1 MNVTT
6 RLRSIALACS
16 TVAAVVALPAAASAV
31 PLSTNPFSP
40 TSPFNL
46 QLPPNAPVASNG
58 GSLSGVTLGVASDD
72 YTPAV
77 FISSPS
83 DPQYTIHLTSG
94 WGPNALE
101 GKKVR
106 INPAARRADDT
117 DGHMTI
123 IVPQEDIVI
132 SLYQAAQGPSGS
144 TWNAS
149 WGGIAPLS
157 GSGGNRSDSIGG
169 RESGISQLAGLIT
182 PDDVKRGIAEG
193 PNGDLGH
200 ALALLHSQI
209 SNSTYLFPAIRAG
222 GNSSGGL
229 YMGQRVFLDPAFDVN
244 SLTFE
249 GGALSNRFGKLV
261 ARTMQRY
268 GAIVV
273 TNSGGT
279 GFQMVNPVSWTS
291 IGQPNPWPALIGD
304 PRSGYYNYTVRA
316 IPSSRL
322 RAMASSGG
330 NGVPRPGGAAPVAA
344 PAPSTGGATG
354 PATGHKPSTGA
365 GGTLTPTSWATL
377 LRRRVVR
384 SANQVH
390 IVLAVRSPAGRQG
403 HRRGAPPEGRPEGA
417 GPPQREDHE
426 AEDGLH
432 GRPRPRDPR
441 QARQGRP
448 GRQREGRQGPRPRHP
463 QGDPDREVR
472 V

>member
-6 RLRSIALACS
+6 RLRSIALTCS
-16 TVAAVVALPAAASAV
+16 TVFALAAMPVAASAV

-40 TSPFNL
+40 SSPFNL
-46 QLPPNAPVASNG
+46 LLPPNAPVASNG
-58 GSLSGVTLGVASDD
+58 SSLSGATLGVASDN

-77 FISSPS
+77 FISSPT

-106 INPAARRADDT
+106 INPAARRGNDT

-144 TWNAS
+144 TWQAS

-157 GSGGNRSDSIGG
+157 GSSANRSDSIGG

-182 PDDVKRGIAEG
+182 PDDVRRGIAQG

-209 SNSTYLFPAIRAG
+209 SNSTYVFPAIRAG

-229 YMGQRVFLDPAFDVN
+229 YMGQRVFLDPSLDVN
-244 SLTFE
+244 TIGFE
-249 GGALSNRFGKLV
+249 GGTLATRFGRLV

-279 GFQMVNPVSWTS
+279 GFQLVNPASWTS

-304 PRSGYYNYTVRA
+304 PRSGYYDYTVRA

-322 RAMASSGG
+322 RAMAPSGG
-330 NGVPRPGGAAPVAA
+330 NGVAGPAGATPA
-344 PAPSTGGATG
+344 PAPGGPVRRRPE
-354 PATGHKPSTGA
+354 PAAGRGRGA
-365 GGTLTPTSWATL
+365 ARSPRSWAIL
-377 LRRRVVR
+377 LRRRFVR
-384 SANQVH
+384 SRTQV
-390 IVLAVRSPAGRQG
+390 IVALAVRSGRTGRVTAAAHNVAAGRRSVV
-403 HRRGAPPEGRPEGA
+403 RRTARITAKGTASLLVRVPVSAAR
-417 GPPQREDHE
+417 
-426 AEDGLH
+426 
-432 GRPRPRDPR
+432 RPRSPWS
-441 QARQGRP
+441 
-448 GRQREGRQGPRPRHP
+448 
-463 QGDPDREVR
+463 
-472 V
+472 